1 MDISN
6 YFPIWDKLSEE
17 EKRTLKDTAT
27 LMTVS
32 KGEHILDGTKECT
45 GLLLVTSGQLRA
57 YILSESGREVTLYRL
72 LEQDVCLFSASCMI
86 HSLQFDITV
95 VAEKDTSFY
104 LIPAD
109 IYKGLMD
116 KSVPIS
122 NYTSEIMASRMSD
135 VMWLMEQVM
144 WQSFDARLASFLLNE
159 SALDNTDT
167 LSITHESIAN
177 HMGTAREVVTRM
189 LKYFQSEGLVSLSR
203 GTIQIL
209 DPEELMHLSDK

>member
-32 KGEHILDGTKECT
+32 KGEHIHDGTKECT

-109 IYKGLMD
+109 IYKSLMD

-189 LKYFQSEGLVSLSR
+189 LKYFQAEGLVSLAR